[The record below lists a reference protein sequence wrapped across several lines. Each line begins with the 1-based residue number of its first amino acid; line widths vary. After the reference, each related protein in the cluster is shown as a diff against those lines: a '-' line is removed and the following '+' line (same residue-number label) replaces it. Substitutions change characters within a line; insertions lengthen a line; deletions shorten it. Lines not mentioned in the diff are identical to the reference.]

1 MVKVI
6 FFACNAQSMRWIK
19 MKLSRVELNTDRIAC
34 HLEPFQSPEH
44 YVTNE
49 IYLCRELSNLSTA

>member
-1 MVKVI
+1 MT
-6 FFACNAQSMRWIK
+6 
-19 MKLSRVELNTDRIAC
+19 LSRVELNTDRISY

-49 IYLCRELSNLSTA
+49 IYLCRELSKLSTLHELT